1 MIYKFKDLIKESNL
15 VLEGRKE
22 DAKGKYER
30 VPEEVYD
37 LFVEMDPS
45 SNHKYIDW
53 LMKTWERDKCKNG
66 WGCNRLNE
74 ARKLME
80 DITYFHNNT
89 HKYDQSDINNFPTIY
104 ELGQRTIDARIKLT
118 KGELKKQANKLYD
131 TGRYLV
137 VEPESHGASCYYGA
151 GTQWCTT
158 MKNNPGYFNQYFRN
172 SSLFYFI
179 NKKTG
184 KKRAFLT
191 SLQKPMFGP
200 SRYAHKDWMYAGE
213 KEYDNYPGTIYTE
226 TDREGRSF
234 AGIPVEAREAMFKAH
249 KEKAIKWVKD
259 LPDDNLNK
267 FKQMTAMGLEDVPAI
282 KVVGG
287 WNTAAEGPI
296 PPSVEIVES
305 TFIVDSNDGFG
316 NVKYVG
322 GLTLSENVSK
332 VSSIEWVKGTIK
344 INSKVDMGSI
354 KGKAKHNPENGIIEK
369 QDGFL
374 TSVSL
379 HGEYPLVTN
388 WGLINQLQNLR
399 VTKIRRGFFTMMNQV
414 DVDSLTFNSSSAR
427 EALTKAFKGVNN
439 IEISNYFY

>member
-1 MIYKFKDLIKESNL
+1 MVYKFKDLIKESNL
-15 VLEGRKE
+15 VFEGRKE
-22 DAKGKYER
+22 NAKEKYEI
-30 VPEEVYD
+30 VPEEVFD
-37 LFVEMDPS
+37 IFVEADPS
-45 SNHKYIDW
+45 GNHKYIDW
-53 LMKTWERDKCKNG
+53 LMKSWQKDKCKHG
-66 WGCNRLNE
+66 WGCNRTNE
-74 ARKLME
+74 ARTLMK
-80 DITYFHNNT
+80 DIEYFHNNT

-158 MKNNPGYFNQYFRN
+158 MKTNPGYFNQYFRN

-191 SLQKPMFGP
+191 NLQKPMFGP
-200 SRYAHKDWMYAGE
+200 SRYGNKDWMYAGQL
-213 KEYDNYPGTIYTE
+213 EYDNYPGTIYTE

-249 KEKAIKWVKD
+249 KEKATKWVKA
-259 LPDDNLNK
+259 LPDDNINK
-267 FKQMTAMGLEDVPAI
+267 FKQMTAMGLEDIPAI
-282 KVVGG
+282 KVVNG

-296 PPSVEIVES
+296 PPSVEIVEG

-322 GLTLSENVSK
+322 GLTLNENVSK

-344 INSKVDMGSI
+344 INSKVNMGSI
-354 KGKAKHNPENGIIEK
+354 KGKARHNSENGIIEK

-399 VTKIRRGFFTMMNQV
+399 VATIRRGFFTMMNQV
-414 DVDSLTFNSSSAR
+414 DVDSLTLNSSSAR
-427 EALTKAFKGVNN
+427 EALAKAFKGVNN
-439 IEISNYFY
+439 VEIANYFY

>member
-15 VLEGRKE
+15 ILEGRKE
-22 DAKGKYER
+22 KAREKYER
-30 VPEEVYD
+30 VPEEVFD
-37 LFVEMDPS
+37 IFVEADPS
-45 SNHKYIDW
+45 GNHKYIDW
-53 LMKTWERDKCKNG
+53 LMKSWERDKCRSG
-66 WGCNRLNE
+66 WGCNRLGE
-74 ARKLME
+74 AKKLMDNIE
-80 DITYFHNNT
+80 YFHNNT
-89 HKYDQSDINNFPTIY
+89 HKYDQSDINNFTSLY
-104 ELGQRTIDARIKLT
+104 EFGEKTIDARVKLT

-158 MKNNPGYFNQYFRN
+158 MKHNPNYFNQYFKN

-200 SRYAHKDWMYAGE
+200 SRYANKDWMYAGE
-213 KEYDNYPGTIYTE
+213 LEYDNYPGTIYTE

-234 AGIPVEAREAMFKAH
+234 AGIPIEAREAMFKAH
-249 KEKAIKWVKD
+249 KEKAIKWVKS
-259 LPDDNLNK
+259 LPDENIYK
-267 FKQMTAMGLEDVPAI
+267 FKQMTAMGLEGVPAI

-287 WNTAAEGPI
+287 WSTASEGPI
-296 PPSVEIVES
+296 PPSVEIVEG

-322 GLTLSENVSK
+322 SLQLSQNVSK
-332 VSSIEWVKGTIK
+332 ISSIEWVNNAIK
-344 INSKVDMGSI
+344 INSKVDISSI
-354 KGKAKHNPENGIIEK
+354 KGKAKYNSENGITEK

-374 TSVSL
+374 TSVLLS
-379 HGEYPLVTN
+379 GEYPLVTN
-388 WGLINQLQNLR
+388 WGLINQVDNLK

-414 DVDSLTFNSSSAR
+414 NVNTLTLNGGAAK
-427 EALTKAFKGVNN
+427 EALTKAFKGVNDVQ
-439 IEISNYFY
+439 ISNYFY